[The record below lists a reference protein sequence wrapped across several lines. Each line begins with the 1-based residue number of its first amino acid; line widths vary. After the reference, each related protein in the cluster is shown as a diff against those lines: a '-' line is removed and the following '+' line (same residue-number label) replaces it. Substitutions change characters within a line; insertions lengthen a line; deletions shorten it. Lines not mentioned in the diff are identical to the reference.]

1 MLLLWGKDSEYPQH
15 HISDEA
21 WLMQMDA
28 ESVTWKKVL
37 LLEFAH
43 GSNNT
48 VNIKTIVDP

>member
-28 ESVTWKKVL
+28 ESVTWKKVY
-37 LLEFAH
+37 ACP
-43 GSNNT
+43 
-48 VNIKTIVDP
+48 TIMPGKKVILSIVVTGI